1 MFEAFSVSPRELVV
15 VTVDGREEGQE
26 RFDEVFGR
34 LDPGF
39 FGWPDYFLSP
49 VTRPMSL
56 AEAGDLLKMNETFEQ
71 SQSARKALASL

>member
-1 MFEAFSVSPRELVV
+1 MFEALSVSPRELVA
-15 VTVDGREEGQE
+15 VTVDGREDGQG

-39 FGWPDYFLSP
+39 FGWPDFFLSP
-49 VTRPMSL
+49 VSRPLTL
-56 AEAGDLLKMNETFEQ
+56 AEAGDLLKMNETFEK